1 MIGIRVST
9 VIDAPIGEVWDDIRH
24 IARHVEWMKDAISIQ
39 FHNGPGSG
47 ESGIPD
53 RTDGPVR
60 EGVGVQFSCHTKV
73 GPIVLN
79 DRMEI
84 TEWIDSRLIGIRH
97 RGLVT
102 GEGQL
107 RLAPLDQS
115 QTEVVWEE
123 RLVFPA
129 RLGGPIGAR
138 LARPVLHRIW
148 TANLSRLSAR
158 FKPPE

>member
-9 VIDAPIGEVWDDIRH
+9 VIDADIGEVWDDVRH
-24 IARHVEWMKDAISIQ
+24 IASHVEWMKDAISIQ
-39 FHNGPGSG
+39 FHDGPG
-47 ESGIPD
+47 ESGTRD
-53 RTDGPVR
+53 QADGPAR
-60 EGVGVQFSCHTKV
+60 EGVGVQFSCRTKV

-79 DRMEI
+79 DHMEV
-84 TEWIDSRLIGIRH
+84 TEWADSRLIGIRH

-107 RLAPLDQS
+107 RLAPLDQA

-138 LARPVLHRIW
+138 LARPILRRIW

-158 FKPPE
+158 FKPPR